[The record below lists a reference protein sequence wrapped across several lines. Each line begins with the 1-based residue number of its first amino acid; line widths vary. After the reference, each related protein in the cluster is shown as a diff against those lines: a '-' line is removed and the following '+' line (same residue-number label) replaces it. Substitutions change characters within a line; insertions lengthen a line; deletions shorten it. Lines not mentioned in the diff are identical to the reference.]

1 MKVIAPSKMSWF
13 DLSLNVYKPKL
24 ILVISLIPKMSSI
37 LKVDLLGGLIHL
49 ISSFL
54 NWESVVTVRI
64 ETCSS
69 FHSRMQYRKNV
80 LPDLWVST

>member
-1 MKVIAPSKMSWF
+1 MP
-13 DLSLNVYKPKL
+13 N
-24 ILVISLIPKMSSI
+24 MSSI

-64 ETCSS
+64 GTEARSTLECNMG
-69 FHSRMQYRKNV
+69 RMCYQISVFEYEIV
-80 LPDLWVST
+80 